1 LTSQATYQVPKGATG
16 PASISA
22 INIDAQWAALSEG
35 SSERAIWLA
44 NKNTINVLDQ
54 LNVSGQFPEN
64 LYFPAG
70 SSPLGTPYG
79 TIKGRPLLPNPFCS
93 AVGNP
98 GDLILFDPSDF
109 VVCFHQMNNESPLSF
124 SVELPDDS
132 YHRGVRGLPFDAIE
146 QRASDQQ
153 FFSTDLLQIVWKMRL
168 DAKFLWN
175 QISAN
180 VNGSV
185 IAPSVV
191 IAQR

>member
-1 LTSQATYQVPKGATG
+1 
-16 PASISA
+16 
-22 INIDAQWAALSEG
+22 
-35 SSERAIWLA
+35 
-44 NKNTINVLDQ
+44 
-54 LNVSGQFPEN
+54 
-64 LYFPAG
+64 
-70 SSPLGTPYG
+70 
-79 TIKGRPLLPNPFCS
+79 LLPNRFCS

-175 QISAN
+175 QIQGPPPNFTTFDAAKRRRARER
-180 VNGSV
+180 
-185 IAPSVV
+185 ILDLE
-191 IAQR
+191 RK